1 MEENSFWGK
10 DIKNY
15 QSNAHF
21 EHFKNNKKKFFIFA
35 KKGLVFKIEK
45 MMITQWS
52 KMWCQINWHVPSSFI
67 ST

>member
-21 EHFKNNKKKFFIFA
+21 EYFKNNKKKFFIFA
-35 KKGLVFKIEK
+35 KKGLMFKIEK
-45 MMITQWS
+45 NDDYSMVQDVMS
-52 KMWCQINWHVPSSFI
+52 N
-67 ST
+67 

>member
-10 DIKNY
+10 YIK
-15 QSNAHF
+15 SNAHF

-45 MMITQWS
+45 NDDYSMVQDVMS
-52 KMWCQINWHVPSSFI
+52 N
-67 ST
+67 